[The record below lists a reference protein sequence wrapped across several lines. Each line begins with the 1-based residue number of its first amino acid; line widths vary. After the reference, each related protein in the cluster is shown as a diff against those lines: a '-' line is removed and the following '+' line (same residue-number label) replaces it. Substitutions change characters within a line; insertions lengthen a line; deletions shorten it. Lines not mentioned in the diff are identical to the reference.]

1 MNRSVCRRV
10 AVTFAVVIAGCDA
23 VAPSNVTV
31 VLKNNGNFDVDA
43 RVIIDDEQ
51 AVPEFLIKTVG
62 EEIAMTIPAG
72 ESRTFSRSCEEL
84 QAIMI
89 DQADLRI
96 AGTGI
101 GPETDSDLLRD
112 GDDFNC
118 GDTITFTF
126 AHDAFT
132 TNFRV
137 TPSISE
143 STSPGESLTSSLG
156 GLLGG
161 VN

>member
-1 MNRSVCRRV
+1 MKLSVLTMV
-10 AVTFAVVIAGCDA
+10 GVSLFALVVGCDA
-23 VAPSNVTV
+23 IAANDITV
-31 VLKNNGNFDVDA
+31 VLRNNGSFTVQA
-43 RVIIDDEQ
+43 RVVIDDEQ
-51 AVPEFLIKTVG
+51 AIPEFLIKDVG
-62 EEIAMTIPAG
+62 EEVDVSIPAG
-72 ESRTFSRSCEEL
+72 ESRTFSRSCDEL

-96 AGTGI
+96 AGTGF

-137 TPSISE
+137 VPTISE
-143 STSPGESLTSSLG
+143 SASVSETPVTALE
-156 GLLGG
+156 
-161 VN
+161 